1 MGKMSNGLKRIF
13 DQAIREKV
21 VSLGDMA
28 KAKQKAAQN
37 LEDMPS
43 VEELIK
49 KGYDPLHAVYVNTLN
64 MISLFGDEMS
74 TLPPLHK
81 MHDFV
86 AKWHDVYQPSFP
98 PMSPITKT
106 YFSGWWLLDSTFG
119 TDKETVATCFLS
131 LLDHLDLDP
140 IQIQAAQN
148 LGQSRMGIY
157 EVLEG
162 KGKFLELRELVT
174 DRPLTV
180 YCPSGYQ
187 GVAGHI
193 LFTRLVPPL
202 GPLNYYVMMTT
213 PYRLINQTTTDWL
226 QYFER
231 HDIHA
236 GTVGVDTR
244 LHRHMK
250 FGKKATY
257 WSEFV
262 FYGYSNF
269 TPNVI
274 FLTGFPDKPSTQP
287 QHESYKH

>member
-1 MGKMSNGLKRIF
+1 MSNGLKRIF

-37 LEDMPS
+37 LEDMPP
-43 VEELIK
+43 VDELIK
-49 KGYDPLHAVYVNTLN
+49 QGYDPQHAVYVNTLN
-64 MISLFGDEMS
+64 MINLFGEQMS

-81 MHDFV
+81 VNDFL
-86 AKWHDVYQPSFP
+86 AKWHDIYQPGFP
-98 PMSPITKT
+98 PMSPLTMS
-106 YFSGWWLLDSTFG
+106 YFNGWWMLDTPFG
-119 TDKETVATCFLS
+119 TDKETVATIFLS
-131 LLDHLDLDP
+131 LLDRLDLDP

-148 LGQSRMGIY
+148 LSQSRMGIY

-174 DRPLTV
+174 DRRLTV

-187 GVAGHI
+187 GIAGHL
-193 LFTRLVPPL
+193 LFTRLLPPL
-202 GPLNYYVMMTT
+202 VNTLDYHVMLTT
-213 PYRLINQTTTDWL
+213 PYFLMAQRATDWL
-226 QYFER
+226 AYFER

-236 GTVGVDTR
+236 GTVGVETR

-274 FLTGFPDKPSTQP
+274 LLTGFPDKPSTQP
-287 QHESYKH
+287 QHGSYKS